1 VRASALAA
9 ALALVPAAPAAQL
22 PPATPAGQLV
32 FYGHIKSL
40 RPNGGGYRLRL
51 DPALLLE
58 GTTAHAAA
66 VADLPGGTPQID
78 AFYARDESHALLT
91 FVVPRSARATVI
103 TMRPDNGVRS
113 TRVGVAELARL
124 IRGENPRHRALLAS
138 PLAFGFWVRVDIDQV
153 RSLDAQ
159 YRP

>member
-1 VRASALAA
+1 VRAVALVA
-9 ALALVPAAPAAQL
+9 ALALAPAAQL

-40 RPNGGGYRLRL
+40 TPRGDGYLLRL

-66 VADLPGGTPQID
+66 VADLPGGTPRID

-91 FVVPRSARATVI
+91 FVVPRSASATVI
-103 TMRPDNGVRS
+103 TTRPSKGVRS
-113 TRVGVAELARL
+113 TAVDLAELARL

-138 PLAFGFWVRVDIDQV
+138 PLAFGYWVRVDGDEV